1 MGCNCANAQQIIVSS
16 AVSSV
21 RLIDL
26 FKAQQ
31 MACPVATLLV
41 LSFYTQI
48 HCFLLVESPHMNTAF
63 DPN

>member
-1 MGCNCANAQQIIVSS
+1 MGCNCANAQQIIVSF
-16 AVSSV
+16 AVFV
-21 RLIDL
+21 GEAYR
-26 FKAQQ
+26 
-31 MACPVATLLV
+31 PVQGSTDGMPSPTLLV